1 MKWFKLKG
9 KLDKFVSCPYSGK
22 AIPKFKNTAEKDG
35 RIKVVNESAEQ
46 ICSDSE
52 CSPAQNSMIPTDK
65 FVACDWKN
73 DEGWNKKSKG
83 DCFSKWR

>member
-9 KLDKFVSCPYSGK
+9 KLDKFVSCPCGK
-22 AIPKFKNTAEKDG
+22 AIPKFKNTIEENGK
-35 RIKVVNESAEQ
+35 IKVVNESAEQ

-52 CSPAQNSMIPTDK
+52 SSTAQSSMIPTDK

-73 DEGWNKKSKG
+73 DKGWNKKSKW